1 MNDGSHNVVVFA
13 PIISLT
19 VTVESAAEDGSEV
32 HFHPGGQ
39 GFWVARMLRHLGER
53 PLLCGPVGGESGA
66 VVRGLLDQWG
76 INLSPV
82 RIAGSSPV
90 IVQDR
95 RSGDRSVIAETGMPH
110 LSRHE
115 LDDLYGSFLDHALAI
130 STCVVSG
137 QRDQMLP
144 PDTYRR
150 LGHDLDTAKVTVIAD
165 LHGEE
170 LAALL
175 EGGGID
181 VLKVSHDDLLEDGMV
196 GEDDPEGEEVQEV
209 IDRFVEGG
217 ASNVVVSLA
226 GGGAFAHWEGV
237 RYRVRPPELDPADSR
252 GAGDS
257 MTAGLAASSIRGLT
271 VEETLRLA
279 CAAGAANV
287 TRRGL
292 GSAAETLIP
301 ELAERVEIEKLV
313 GEPR

>member
-19 VTVESAAEDGSEV
+19 VTVESATENGSEV

-53 PLLCGPVGGESGA
+53 PLLCGPVGGEPGG
-66 VVRGLLDQWG
+66 VIRGLLDQWG

-82 RIAGSSPV
+82 SIADSSPV

-110 LSRHE
+110 LTRHE
-115 LDDLYGSFLDHALAI
+115 VDDLYGSFLDHALSI
-130 STCVVSG
+130 SICVVAG
-137 QRDQMLP
+137 QRHQMLP
-144 PDTYRR
+144 PETYRR
-150 LGHDLDTAKVTVIAD
+150 LGHDLGTTKVRVIGD
-165 LHGEE
+165 FHGDE
-170 LAALL
+170 LDAFL

-181 VLKVSHDDLLEDGMV
+181 ILKVSHEDLRKDELIGDDDDDGEV
-196 GEDDPEGEEVQEV
+196 EGV
-209 IDRFVEGG
+209 IDRFLEGG
-217 ASNVVVSLA
+217 AANVVVSLA
-226 GGGAFAHWEGV
+226 GGGALAHWEGS
-237 RYRVRPPELDPADSR
+237 RYRVRPPELDPADHR

-257 MTAGLAASSIRGLT
+257 MTAGLAAASIRGLG

-292 GSAAETLIP
+292 GSAAESLIP
-301 ELAERVEIEKLV
+301 GLAERVEIEKLV
-313 GEPR
+313 GDPS